1 MVDVTEILVHWHAGR
16 SISEV
21 AHGLGVDRNTVRKYI
36 APAMAAGI
44 GPGGAPISPERWAEL
59 VRGWFPKLA
68 SLELRHPRFGEIAP
82 FHELIREQL
91 GVDTASTIWQRLR
104 DEHGLQAS
112 IASFRRYIWATMPDR
127 DTLRGQVTVRKPDPP
142 PGEEAQLDDG

>member
-1 MVDVTEILVHWHAGR
+1 VVDVTEILVHWHAGR
-16 SISEV
+16 SIGEV
-21 AHGLGVDRNTVRKYI
+21 ARSLGVDRATVRKYI
-36 APAMAAGI
+36 APAVAAGI

-68 SLELRHPRFGEIAP
+68 SLELRHPKFAEIAP

-91 GVDTASTIWQRLR
+91 AVNTVATIHQRLR
-104 DEHGLQAS
+104 DEHGLRVS
-112 IASFRRYIWATMPDR
+112 IASFRRYVLATMPDR

-142 PGEEAQLDDG
+142 PG